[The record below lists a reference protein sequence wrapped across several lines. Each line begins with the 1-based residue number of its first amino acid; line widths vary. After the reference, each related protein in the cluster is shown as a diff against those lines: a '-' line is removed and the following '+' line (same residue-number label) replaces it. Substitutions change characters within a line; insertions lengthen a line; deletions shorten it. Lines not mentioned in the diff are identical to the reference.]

1 MHYKST
7 LIAAPLLVWALCA
20 APAQAA
26 EQEGAA
32 TLQSEPESVSAG
44 VDMAEAPPAKRSAS
58 GIEYMSGG
66 VGKEERDA
74 LHLASKAYPLKMVLS
89 APGDDKAFVA
99 DAQVRIADA
108 SGKSVF
114 EAEGVGPLIFVN
126 LPGGSYT
133 VAVTAQGQTKQQTA
147 AVTSGQQTAMSFGF
161 PSDGAAR

>member
-1 MHYKST
+1 MHTKIT
-7 LIAAPLLVWALCA
+7 LFVAPLLVWALSA
-20 APAQAA
+20 ASAQAA
-26 EQEGAA
+26 EPEEAA

-44 VDMAEAPPAKRSAS
+44 VDPSQAPPAKRSAT

-89 APGDDKAFVA
+89 KPGDDKAFVA

-114 EAEGVGPLIFVN
+114 EADGVGPLVFVN

-133 VAVTAQGQTKQQTA
+133 VAVTAQGQTKQQTT
-147 AVTSGQQTAMSFGF
+147 AVSSGQQTAISFGF
-161 PSDGAAR
+161 